1 MSADE
6 KAKIP
11 RVGTTTKAGQYLEG
25 FPTSTWTTQAPTA
38 PGLYWYRRSLGLKA
52 HIVEVELDGDTLRVD
67 DKYTDQCRGEVTT
80 IEGQWAGPLPP
91 TK

>member
-1 MSADE
+1 MNEDE
-6 KAKIP
+6 EAKIP

-25 FPTSTWTTQAPTA
+25 SPASMWTTRAPTA
-38 PGLYWYRRSLGLKA
+38 PGLYWYRRSLGVKA
-52 HIVEVELDGDTLRVD
+52 HLVEVELDGDTLRVD
-67 DKYTDQCRGEVTT
+67 DKYMDQCRGEVTT